1 MADTPPKPD
10 AIPEGGQYQPPKPP
24 PKQNP
29 VFRMMGKLF
38 TGLPNFRFRLPS
50 RNWMIFLTITGSW
63 TAAVVYDRR
72 EKKRVQK
79 KWCDLVSHISQEP
92 LDVKQMRRKLTIFLS
107 APPGDGIR
115 PSREY
120 FKEYVKPVLVAAA
133 LDYDVIEG
141 RKEGDV
147 RYGTAEQI
155 RRLRRRRGE
164 KGPESAEEREPDTE
178 TLVENIRDAVNIT
191 PEPGTRGDLVLGR
204 HTWKEYIRGLNEG
217 WLGPVEEPRPPPE
230 PLSEPSPI
238 HPPPGVLID
247 EPTGDTESP
256 HESEMKEEEKQEA
269 KKKPS
274 PPPAY
279 LSIEQYSSAPLSPHI
294 PSQLEPSQP
303 IHQQHLLGFLKT
315 PQRMYNFLNRR
326 HLADQIGR
334 ETAAIVLAASRPYEQ
349 TTSFAT
355 TSAGLEADPVATRAP
370 ENDADTDAG
379 IVQTGQTWEQ
389 QTVLANEERAWHKS
403 VRKPRKEC
411 DITEQIWTKDV
422 VLDTRVGERM
432 RRFALQPE
440 EEARANR
447 IASGAEQSRAVPIQD
462 LRAEK
467 VVLGDISEEE

>member
-1 MADTPPKPD
+1 
-10 AIPEGGQYQPPKPP
+10 
-24 PKQNP
+24 
-29 VFRMMGKLF
+29 
-38 TGLPNFRFRLPS
+38 
-50 RNWMIFLTITGSW
+50 MIFLTITGSW

-72 EKKRVQK
+72 EKKKAQK

-155 RRLRRRRGE
+155 RRLRRRKGE
-164 KGPESAEEREPDTE
+164 KGLGSVEESEPDTE
-178 TLVENIRDAVNIT
+178 TLVENIRDAVHIT
-191 PEPGTRGDLVLGR
+191 PEPGVRGDLVLGR
-204 HTWKEYIRGLNEG
+204 HTWKEYVRGLNEG
-217 WLGPVEEPRPPPE
+217 WLGPVEEPPPPPE
-230 PLSEPSPI
+230 PLPEPSPL
-238 HPPPGVLID
+238 HPPTQPLTD
-247 EPTGDTESP
+247 EPSTDTESP
-256 HESEMKEEEKQEA
+256 HEPEIKEEEEVKKEE

-294 PSQLEPSQP
+294 PTELQPSQP

-315 PQRMYNFLNRR
+315 PQRIYNFLNRR

-349 TTSFAT
+349 TSSFAT
-355 TSAGLEADPVATRAP
+355 TASDLEADPVATRAP
-370 ENDADTDAG
+370 ENDADAG
-379 IVQTGQTWEQ
+379 IAQTGQTWEQ
-389 QTVLANEERAWHKS
+389 QSVLTKEERTWHKS
-403 VRKPRKEC
+403 VRKPRKEG
-411 DITEQIWTKDV
+411 DTTEQIWTKDI
-422 VLDTRVGERM
+422 VLDSRIGERM
-432 RRFALQPE
+432 RRFTLEPE

-447 IASGAEQSRAVPIQD
+447 IANGAEQSRAVPIQD

>member
-1 MADTPPKPD
+1 
-10 AIPEGGQYQPPKPP
+10 
-24 PKQNP
+24 
-29 VFRMMGKLF
+29 
-38 TGLPNFRFRLPS
+38 
-50 RNWMIFLTITGSW
+50 MIFLTITGSW

-72 EKKRVQK
+72 EKKKAQK
-79 KWCDLVSHISQEP
+79 KWCDLVSHIAQQP
-92 LDVKQMRRKLTIFLS
+92 LGVKQMPRKLTIFLS

-155 RRLRRRRGE
+155 RRLRRKKGE
-164 KGPESAEEREPDTE
+164 KGSESMEEQQPDTE
-178 TLVENIRDAVNIT
+178 TLVESIRDAVNIT
-191 PEPGTRGDLVLGR
+191 PEPGVRGDLVLGR

-217 WLGPVEEPRPPPE
+217 WLGPVEEPPPPPE
-230 PLSEPSPI
+230 PFSEPSPI
-238 HPPPGVLID
+238 HPPTDVLTD
-247 EPTGDTESP
+247 DPAVEAESP
-256 HESEMKEEEKQEA
+256 PEPEIKEEEVKKEE
-269 KKKPS
+269 KKKVS

-294 PSQLEPSQP
+294 PTQLEPSQP

-349 TTSFAT
+349 TSSFVTTAT
-355 TSAGLEADPVATRAP
+355 DLEADPVATRAP
-370 ENDADTDAG
+370 ENDADAG
-379 IVQTGQTWEQ
+379 VAQTRQTWEQ
-389 QTVLANEERAWHKS
+389 QSVLTDEERTWHKS
-403 VRKPRKEC
+403 VRKPRKEG
-411 DITEQIWTKDV
+411 DKTERVWLNDV
-422 VLDTRVGERM
+422 VLDSRIGERM
-432 RRFALQPE
+432 RRFVLDPE

-447 IASGAEQSRAVPIQD
+447 IASGAEQSRAVPVHD

-467 VVLGDISEEE
+467 VIVGDIDEE